1 MEIFRYWRR
10 KLGKPLLFGFYG
22 GLGCLMASL
31 LLGELFLSLTALP
44 PTPVRQPQAVVL
56 LIDASGS
63 MDYGKLEEVK
73 AAAMDFVRRQN
84 LSLTETRKNQD
95 SIAVIGFGTDVHV
108 TSSLT
113 SNLREIERAIESVD
127 DGGGTRIDRGL
138 EAGRVELSNS
148 SLPKNLLLFTDGI
161 AEYPDETIAEAKIIK
176 NQGINLIAIAT
187 GDADT
192 DFLRELT
199 GDENK
204 VFFANSGS
212 FDLAFQ
218 EAEKLIYSQQLVE
231 SEESGN
237 YSLIYGTLRIGIW
250 TGLISLGVSFALIL
264 GQNHYLHRRLL
275 SPQEATLGLISS
287 LCAGIVAGSIGQL
300 IFTPLANLGFSSL
313 IPRLVGWGILGALVG
328 SGMAFFVPNLKFS
341 RGLMGGLIGGL
352 IGAIAFILISQYSTA
367 IIGRLVGTTI
377 LGFFLGLMIAL
388 IEQIS
393 QAYSLIVHWNE
404 QETTTISLGE
414 KPILLGC
421 SKNAHIY
428 LPQSQG
434 YYPIT
439 AKIYIE
445 NNQIIME
452 YDTEY
457 AQVKGMKILK
467 HQLLDRDQRKLG
479 FITLEFHG
487 QTLSKPS

>member
-1 MEIFRYWRR
+1 MEILRHWRR

-22 GLGCLMASL
+22 GLGCLIASL
-31 LLGELFLSLTALP
+31 LLGELFLFLTTLP
-44 PTPVRQPQAVVL
+44 PTAVRQPQAVVL

-73 AAAMDFVRRQN
+73 TTAIDFVKRQN
-84 LSLTETRKNQD
+84 VSIAQTNKNQD
-95 SIAVIGFGTDVHV
+95 QIAVIGFGTDVHI
-108 TSSLT
+108 TSPLT
-113 SNLREIERAIESVD
+113 SNLRQIESAIESVD

-138 EAGRVELSNS
+138 EAGRLELSNS
-148 SLPKNLLLFTDGI
+148 SLSKNLLLFTDGI
-161 AEYPDETIAEAKIIK
+161 AESPHKTIEEAQMIR
-176 NQGINLIAIAT
+176 NEGMNLIAIAT

-192 DFLRELT
+192 EFLMELT

-204 VFFANSGS
+204 VFFANSGN

-218 EAEKLIYSQQLVE
+218 EAEKLIYSQQLIE
-231 SEESGN
+231 SGESGN
-237 YSLIYGTLRIGIW
+237 YNLIYGTLRIGIW
-250 TGLISLGVSFALIL
+250 TAFISLGVSFALII

-275 SPQEATLGLISS
+275 SPQEAILGLISS

-300 IFTPLANLGFSSL
+300 IFTPLANMGFSPL
-313 IPRLVGWGILGALVG
+313 IPRLIGWGILGALVG
-328 SGMAFFVPNLKFS
+328 GGMAFFVPNLKLS
-341 RGLMGGLIGGL
+341 RGLIGGL
-352 IGAIAFILISQYSTA
+352 IGGILGSIVFILITQYSTA

-393 QAYSLIVHWNE
+393 QAHSLIVYWNDRE
-404 QETTTISLGE
+404 KTTISLGE

-421 SKNAHIY
+421 AKNAHIY

-467 HQLLDRDQRKLG
+467 HKVFDRDKRKLG
-479 FITLEFHG
+479 FITLEFN
-487 QTLSKPS
+487 QQKPS

>member
-1 MEIFRYWRR
+1 MEIFRNWRR

-22 GLGCLMASL
+22 AIGCLVASL

-44 PTPVRQPQAVVL
+44 PTPLRQPQAVVL

-73 AAAMDFVRRQN
+73 TAATKFVKRQN
-84 LSLTETRKNQD
+84 LSIAKTTENQD
-95 SIAVIGFGTDVHV
+95 QIAVIGFGTDVHI
-108 TSSLT
+108 TSPLT
-113 SNLREIERAIESVD
+113 SNLRQIEKAIESVD

-148 SLPKNLLLFTDGI
+148 SLQKNLLLFTDGI
-161 AEYPDETIAEAKIIK
+161 AESLEKTMEEAQIIK
-176 NQGINLIAIAT
+176 NEGINLIAIAT

-192 DFLRELT
+192 QFLTELT

-204 VFFANSGS
+204 VFFANSGN
-212 FDLAFQ
+212 FDTAFQ

-231 SEESGN
+231 SGESGN
-237 YSLIYGTLRIGIW
+237 YPLIYGTLRIGIW
-250 TGLISLGVSFALIL
+250 TALISLGVSIALII

-287 LCAGIVAGSIGQL
+287 LCAGFVAGSIGQL
-300 IFTPLANLGFSSL
+300 IFTPLANMGFSPI
-313 IPRLVGWGILGALVG
+313 IPRLIGWGILGALVG
-328 SGMAFFVPNLKFS
+328 GGMAFFVPNLKLS
-341 RGLMGGLIGGL
+341 RGLIGGL
-352 IGAIAFILISQYSTA
+352 IGGLMGAIAFLLITQYSTA

-388 IEQIS
+388 IEQINRK
-393 QAYSLIVHWNE
+393 YSLIVNWNE
-404 QETTTISLGE
+404 KEKTTISLGE
-414 KPILLGC
+414 KPIVLGC
-421 SKNAHIY
+421 AKNAHIY

-457 AQVKGMKILK
+457 AQVKGMKTLK
-467 HQLLDRDQRKLG
+467 HQLNDQDKRKLG
-479 FITLEFHG
+479 FVTLEFHH
-487 QTLSKPS
+487 QKTE